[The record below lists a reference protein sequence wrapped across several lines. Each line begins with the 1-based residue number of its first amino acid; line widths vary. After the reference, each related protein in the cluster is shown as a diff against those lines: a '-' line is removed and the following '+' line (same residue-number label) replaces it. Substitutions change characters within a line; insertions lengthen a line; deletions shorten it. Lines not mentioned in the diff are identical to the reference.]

1 MTAYLL
7 DTQTF
12 LLWRLGDA
20 SLGRRAARA
29 LAERQSEIHL
39 STVSVWEISIKR
51 SLGKLQMDVATR
63 HLVETAVSAGVRLL
77 PIHPEHLYAMESLP
91 WHHRDPFDR
100 LLISQAL
107 CESMTVLGRD
117 SSWASYGV
125 RLVW

>member
-1 MTAYLL
+1 MTTYLL
-7 DTQTF
+7 DTQAF
-12 LLWRLGDA
+12 LLWRLGDP

-29 LAERQSEIHL
+29 LADPKSEIHL

-51 SLGKLQMDVATR
+51 SLGKLRMDVTTR

-77 PIHPEHLYAMESLP
+77 PIHPEHLYAVESLP

-100 LLISQAL
+100 LLVAQAL
-107 CESMTVLGRD
+107 CEGMTVLGRD
-117 SSWASYGV
+117 PSWAHYGI